1 MNETYD
7 QHEYIGGAIQGL
19 PERAPSA
26 LEKAWRDHG
35 AASGIRVPISDAI
48 LAKLDEALKRLSSAT
63 EALAE
68 KLQPLNGERPMPEP
82 APGAYPTEGVSYS
95 HSSSLMTSLEDRARQ
110 IDDVAARLSRICAR
124 TEL

>member
-35 AASGIRVPISDAI
+35 AASGIRVPTADAI
-48 LAKLDEALKRLSSAT
+48 LATLDEALKRLHSAT
-63 EALAE
+63 EALAD

-82 APGAYPTEGVSYS
+82 GPGVYPTEGVSYS

>member
-7 QHEYIGGAIQGL
+7 QHEYIGGAIRGL

-82 APGAYPTEGVSYS
+82 APRAYPTEGVSYS